1 MLWLCLVSHCQYTA
15 REPLTCQYL
24 FPFLQLSALSYLS
37 ALRSSYTDSLKSN
50 NEEELTETGRKKKV
64 SLPLNNIDINKE
76 KRTQKFLLL
85 ILISHF
91 ICILPI
97 NIVKY
102 GVYSSL
108 AFIGTH

>member
-37 ALRSSYTDSLKSN
+37 ALRSSYTDSLKT
-50 NEEELTETGRKKKV
+50 EEELEVGGRRAGKKV

-97 NIVKY
+97 NILK
-102 GVYSSL
+102 
-108 AFIGTH
+108 

>member
-1 MLWLCLVSHCQYTA
+1 MF
-15 REPLTCQYL
+15 TCQYL
-24 FPFLQLSALSYLS
+24 FSFIQFSPLLSSHRQIS
-37 ALRSSYTDSLKSN
+37 RSSYTDSLKTS
-50 NEEELTETGRKKKV
+50 NEEELEVVGRAGRKKV

-97 NIVKY
+97 NILK
-102 GVYSSL
+102 
-108 AFIGTH
+108 

>member
-1 MLWLCLVSHCQYTA
+1 MPIFIFISTVLSH
-15 REPLTCQYL
+15 REI
-24 FPFLQLSALSYLS
+24 F
-37 ALRSSYTDSLKSN
+37 RSSYTDSLKTS
-50 NEEELTETGRKKKV
+50 NEEEVEAVGRRGRKKV

-97 NIVKY
+97 NILK
-102 GVYSSL
+102 
-108 AFIGTH
+108 

>member
-1 MLWLCLVSHCQYTA
+1 MPIFIFIYPAGSLCSHW
-15 REPLTCQYL
+15 EI
-24 FPFLQLSALSYLS
+24 F
-37 ALRSSYTDSLKSN
+37 RSSYTESLKTS
-50 NEEELTETGRKKKV
+50 NEEELEAVGRTGRKKV

-97 NIVKY
+97 NILK
-102 GVYSSL
+102 
-108 AFIGTH
+108 

>member
-1 MLWLCLVSHCQYTA
+1 MVVSGAAANTA
-15 REPLTCQYL
+15 TVRCSLANIYFHLYSSSVLSSHREI
-24 FPFLQLSALSYLS
+24 S
-37 ALRSSYTDSLKSN
+37 RSSYTDSLKTN
-50 NEEELTETGRKKKV
+50 NEEELEVVGGGVGGLRGRKKV

-97 NIVKY
+97 NILK
-102 GVYSSL
+102 
-108 AFIGTH
+108 